1 MNWKELK
8 TFMEENGVKDTD
20 IISHLLGFED
30 PDEWDLKIT
39 REFKDGYG
47 YVCFEWTDK
56 WRYVQ

>member
-1 MNWKELK
+1 
-8 TFMEENGVKDTD
+8 MEENGVKDTD